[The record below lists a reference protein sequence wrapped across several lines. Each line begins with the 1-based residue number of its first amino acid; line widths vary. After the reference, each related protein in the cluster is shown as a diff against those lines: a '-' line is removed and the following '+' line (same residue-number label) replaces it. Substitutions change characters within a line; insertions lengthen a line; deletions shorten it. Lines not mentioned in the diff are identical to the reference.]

1 VKLKIPVNLHY
12 RIDPSFILPI
22 LLSAISGR
30 KRSFQKDTVQLTSGM
45 GVPLRVT
52 GGEFIPRGGP
62 GLLVFN
68 HYSREGLSIL
78 FPVAGLASSI
88 PAEMHWIMT
97 GAWTFP
103 GNPLHRPLRTISKWV
118 FKRIARVYGFTLTP
132 PMPPE
137 PEDSTAR
144 TESVRRVFQHIKD
157 NPSTLVALA
166 PEGQDIPGGA
176 LGELPPGA
184 GKFMLELN
192 RRLGCIHP
200 VGIYEE
206 DGALRINFGPPFNL
220 GSIINSGSGKLD
232 EKAGRIV
239 MERIAALLPDR
250 LAGPYKT

>member
-1 VKLKIPVNLHY
+1 
-12 RIDPSFILPI
+12 
-22 LLSAISGR
+22 
-30 KRSFQKDTVQLTSGM
+30 M
-45 GVPLRVT
+45 
-52 GGEFIPRGGP
+52 
-62 GLLVFN
+62 FN

-103 GNPLHRPLRTISKWV
+103 GNPLRRPLRAVSKWV

-137 PEDSTAR
+137 PEDATAR
-144 TESVRRVFQHIKD
+144 TEAVRRVFQHIKA

-166 PEGQDIPGGA
+166 PEGRDFPGGV
-176 LGELPPGA
+176 LGELPPVQASSCWNSTG
-184 GKFMLELN
+184 G
-192 RRLGCIHP
+192 LGCIHP

-206 DGALRINFGPPFNL
+206 DGSLQINFGPPFDL

-239 MERIAALLPDR
+239 MEHIAALLPDR